1 MIDWLQAP
9 IDTITGID
17 VIQGHLNEPIRRAR
31 SPSLPPSFPPS
42 QSLPT
47 NTRIVQY
54 AAGVVCGAVARCSVG
69 GVLSATRYQD
79 LNYYNHPVLIDRAK
93 ALCRKRQPPTP
104 PTKRSRSEKMRRIR
118 SACLEYAIER
128 AALISVLQTL
138 LSGLVCPFGFPT
150 DERARSAIR
159 LKYPYRYQV
168 WIHTVVAPRR
178 ARCGVCSA
186 SFAGAKSKNNMV
198 DFLAGSPRMRESPRM
213 PSLPDV
219 RDPSLK
225 QSSSPRHS
233 KALKTARRMQ
243 APSPEPS
250 IDEEQDCDLEHTI
263 EIVRG
268 MLSRKM
274 CECAAWFEAADL
286 DGNGV
291 IDRDEFRLTVKGLRW
306 GVSNAVC
313 DALFNEMDTDRSG
326 GITHDEYTKYVLRD
340 TLRRQAP
347 TAMQAL
353 WLMDEDRSGTIE
365 KWEFRRAVG
374 KMGVIVPNIY
384 LIDELFDEID
394 TDRSGSLSMD
404 EINFFFRHGRTRKA
418 AMARRCDNVRSKVD
432 RGDSPRRGRSLPMQ
446 RPPPMT
452 SLPGLPKL
460 PMPTRRGRTPR
471 GTPRGA

>member
-1 MIDWLQAP
+1 MLHPD
-9 IDTITGID
+9 
-17 VIQGHLNEPIRRAR
+17 EPD
-31 SPSLPPSFPPS
+31 
-42 QSLPT
+42 
-47 NTRIVQY
+47 
-54 AAGVVCGAVARCSVG
+54 AAFVRPA
-69 GVLSATRYQD
+69 
-79 LNYYNHPVLIDRAK
+79 
-93 ALCRKRQPPTP
+93 
-104 PTKRSRSEKMRRIR
+104 SR
-118 SACLEYAIER
+118 
-128 AALISVLQTL
+128 
-138 LSGLVCPFGFPT
+138 
-150 DERARSAIR
+150 
-159 LKYPYRYQV
+159 
-168 WIHTVVAPRR
+168 
-178 ARCGVCSA
+178 
-186 SFAGAKSKNNMV
+186 GAKSKNNMV

-250 IDEEQDCDLEHTI
+250 IDEEEDCDLEHTI

-418 AMARRCDNVRSKVD
+418 AMARRYDNVRSKVD

-460 PMPTRRGRTPR
+460 PMPTRRDAHHEAHHEVHDEAQRDPLRPKTRPAPSSMVISPRDKSPRRGGGASPTHGHGSPRTLHASSHHHPTDISDGHLPSRSPPAQRRSLLPTVPDASPHDRVRDAQSLPMLRPPR
-471 GTPRGA
+471 VPRY